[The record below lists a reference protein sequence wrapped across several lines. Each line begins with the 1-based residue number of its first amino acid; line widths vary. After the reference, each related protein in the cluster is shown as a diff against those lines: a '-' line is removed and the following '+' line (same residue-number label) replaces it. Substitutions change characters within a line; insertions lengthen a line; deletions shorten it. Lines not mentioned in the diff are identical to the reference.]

1 MAGCSSGLEPLAPG
15 DEDKPYKCQLCRS
28 AFRYKGNLASH
39 RTVHTGRNGSWPSC
53 PPLSW
58 GDLTIS
64 LLAGEKPYRCSI
76 CGARFNRPANLK
88 THSRIHSGEKP
99 YKCETCGSR
108 FVQVRR
114 GLGGKWE
121 ERRGFCPSPRRSQSR
136 LCPSGGTPTC
146 TRAHPHRR
154 EALSVSH
161 LWNPLPPSTDPQ
173 KPRSHPYRGEAI
185 PRGYPRQPNRGIIPL
200 YAVASLAR
208 DAGFLGNERQP
219 KES

>member
-1 MAGCSSGLEPLAPG
+1 MRTSPINASCADPPSVIRATWLVTAQCTQVGGGLGLRAHHSP
-15 DEDKPYKCQLCRS
+15 
-28 AFRYKGNLASH
+28 
-39 RTVHTGRNGSWPSC
+39 
-53 PPLSW
+53 W
-58 GDLTIS
+58 GDLTGF

-114 GLGGKWE
+114 GAGRRVGGAKRVPPLPE
-121 ERRGFCPSPRRSQSR
+121 ASSR
-136 LCPSGGTPTC
+136 LCPSGGTPTR

-161 LWNPLPPSTDPQ
+161 LRHPLPPSTDPQ
-173 KPRSHPYRGEAI
+173 KPRSHPHRGEAI
-185 PRGYPRQPNRGIIPL
+185 PRGYPTQPNHGIIPHI
-200 YAVASLAR
+200 R
-208 DAGFLGNERQP
+208 WG
-219 KES
+219 ESCQRC